1 MGKNKMSSTFTKL
14 VSQHTCL
21 TIICVNNEQ
30 KSPIQLNYTCSLTQF
45 REITLTRIKSS
56 AFFENK
62 HTHTHFI
69 EISQYQIHQK

>member
-1 MGKNKMSSTFTKL
+1 MGKNKMSSTFTNL

-45 REITLTRIKSS
+45 RVLHSPELNQVLSLKT
-56 AFFENK
+56 N
-62 HTHTHFI
+62 THTHFI